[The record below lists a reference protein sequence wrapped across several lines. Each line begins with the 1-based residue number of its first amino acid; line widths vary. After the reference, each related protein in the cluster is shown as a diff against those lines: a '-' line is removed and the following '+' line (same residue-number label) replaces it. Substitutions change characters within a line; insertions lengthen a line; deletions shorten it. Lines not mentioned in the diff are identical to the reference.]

1 MAETEKP
8 EFKANLVIED
18 ADGALISIQIKRP
31 RPVAG
36 GDEVSK
42 TVLAFEFKT
51 TSIDR
56 YVGILA
62 RLLRKD
68 RPVTVGLAFVEQ
80 LELMRKES
88 AEQNGHGP
96 ATGGLTPIEG
106 GKGSKKKSRE
116 KEGAKA

>member
-80 LELMRKES
+80 LELPKAT